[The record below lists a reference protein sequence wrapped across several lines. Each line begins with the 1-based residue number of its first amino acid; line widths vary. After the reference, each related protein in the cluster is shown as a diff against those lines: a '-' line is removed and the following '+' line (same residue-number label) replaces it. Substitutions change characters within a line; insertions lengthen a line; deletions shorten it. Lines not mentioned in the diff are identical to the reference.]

1 MNSSSRGPD
10 PVGSVTTVRGCM
22 RVVGSDVKRDERRT
36 LSGDQETRLT
46 VRRIF
51 RDPLPVRESS

>member
-1 MNSSSRGPD
+1 
-10 PVGSVTTVRGCM
+10 M